1 MAEIIASFN
10 RYDFDNQVIFSEGFF
25 HSLVNIIDDSIII
38 LDKFSRVIYY
48 NETSEK
54 IFKYKSIEVIG
65 KNIEFL
71 IPTDFQDE
79 PGKDLLNGEDVTK
92 EKFVENIAN
101 SKDGKK
107 VNIEL
112 SVKKYSEGNDLF
124 YILLVRDIS
133 KRKLAEEKLKYLSFH
148 DKLTGLYNRSFFEEE
163 LRRLN
168 TTRQLPLSIII
179 GDIDGFKLVNDAFG
193 YKKGDRLLKSF
204 ARLLKDSCRSED
216 VLARWG
222 GDEFVILL
230 PKTDRESVLEIISR
244 IQKKTKLVTQNEI
257 PLNISLGFAIKS
269 GTEDIID
276 KVIKKAED
284 LMKQNKLL
292 QSKKVSNEIISSIK
306 RRLNER
312 SENLDIISE
321 RIRNMALNFGR
332 ELKLTKEQIDRLGLF
347 AEFYDVGK
355 VAIKKN
361 ILKKRTKLEEAEWQ
375 IVKMHPE
382 IGYRIAKSSTNLA
395 HIADDILAHHES
407 WDGNGYPYGVR
418 GANIP
423 LNSRIISIIESYDV
437 MINGRNYKDPVG
449 KDGAISELKKLA
461 KKQFDPQ
468 LVTKF
473 IEMIYQQENHLSL
486 FQ

>member
-1 MAEIIASFN
+1 MLERITNLNTYSYERQA
-10 RYDFDNQVIFSEGFF
+10 IFSEGFF
-25 HSLVNIIDDSIII
+25 HSLVNVIDDSIII
-38 LDKFSRVIYY
+38 ADRYKRIIYY

-54 IFKYKSIEVIG
+54 VFRYQASEVIG
-65 KNIEFL
+65 KYLEFL
-71 IPTDFQDE
+71 IPINFLDE
-79 PGKDLLNGEDVTK
+79 EGEKSDSSEEAAK
-92 EKFVENIAN
+92 EKFIETAAN
-101 SKDGKK
+101 SRDGKK
-107 VNIEL
+107 ITIEL
-112 SVKKYSEGNDLF
+112 SVKKYSEDSEIF

-133 KRKLAEEKLKYLSFH
+133 KRKIAEEKLRYLSFH
-148 DKLTGLYNRSFFEEE
+148 DRLTGLYNRSFFEEE

-168 TTRQLPLSIII
+168 TTRQWPLSIII

-204 ARLLKDSCRSED
+204 AKLLKDSCRSED

-230 PKTDRESVLEIISR
+230 PKTDREGVLEIISR
-244 IQKKTKLVTQNEI
+244 IQKKTKQATQNEI
-257 PLNISLGFAIKS
+257 PLNISLGFAIKNS
-269 GTEDIID
+269 ADDSID

-312 SENLDIISE
+312 SENSDVISE
-321 RIRNMALNFGR
+321 RIKNIAVDFGR
-332 ELKLTKEQIDRLGLF
+332 ELKLTKDQMERLALF
-347 AEFYDVGK
+347 SEFYDVGK

-361 ILKKRTKLEEAEWQ
+361 ILKKRTSLEEAEWQ
-375 IVKMHPE
+375 LVKMHPE

-395 HIADDILAHHES
+395 HIADDLLAHHEC
-407 WDGNGYPYGVR
+407 WDGSGYPYGVR
-418 GANIP
+418 GVNIP
-423 LNSRIISIIESYDV
+423 LNSRIISIVEAYDV
-437 MINGRNYKDPVG
+437 MINGRNYKDPVP
-449 KDGAISELKKLA
+449 KEDAISELKKQA

-468 LVTKF
+468 LVSKF
-473 IEMIYQQENHLSL
+473 TEMIYQKENNLSL